1 MDQKK
6 IGNFLKELR
15 KEKGI
20 TQEQFAEQLGVSGRT
35 VSRWETGNNM
45 PDISLLVAIAEFFE
59 VSIPEVINGERKS
72 ENMNEEIKEVAETL
86 SDYASTE
93 KEIMLKEVRK
103 HSIMGAIAVLVYCIL
118 DITGWSSQHMIL
130 EQISLYC
137 KTLAYVVIIM
147 ILAHTTGLIN
157 KLQRRRNV
165 SAMNNKLKELP
176 KLVQIIII
184 GVAAIAVAAV
194 IKLILNGLFGL

>member
-72 ENMNEEIKEVAETL
+72 GNMNEEIKEVAETL

-103 HSIMGAIAVLVYCIL
+103 HSIMGAIAVLIYCIL
-118 DITGWSSQHMIL
+118 DITGWSSQYMIF

-137 KTLAYVVIIM
+137 ETLAYVVIIM

-194 IKLILNGLFGL
+194 IKLILNSLFGL

>member
-59 VSIPEVINGERKS
+59 VSIPEVIHGERKS